1 MKELVFS
8 NPFFGIVISVLAYR
22 IGMVINEKTKT
33 AIANPLLISYVI
45 IISFLLVFDI
55 PLEWYCEGGDIIN
68 MFLSPATAILALTI
82 YRQRELIK
90 KNFLPIFAGTLAGSV
105 TSLIS
110 VYVLCRLF
118 TFDMVITA
126 SILPK
131 SITTPMAIAV
141 SSSLG
146 GIQALTVLCVILT
159 GVTGNILA
167 PILVKLFR
175 IDDPVVQG
183 VAIGT
188 SSHAV
193 GTSRAVTMG
202 EIQGAVSSV
211 ALTFSGVITVVL
223 SLFLG
228 YLI

>member
-1 MKELVFS
+1 MKEAIFS
-8 NPFFGIVISVLAYR
+8 NPLFGIVISVVSFK
-22 IGMVINEKTKT
+22 IGMMINEKTKT
-33 AIANPLLISYVI
+33 AAANPLLISYVL
-45 IISFLLVFDI
+45 IISFLIAFDI
-55 PLEWYCEGGDIIN
+55 PLSWYNKGGDIIN
-68 MFLSPATAILALTI
+68 MFLSPATAVLALTI

-90 KNFLPIFAGTLAGSV
+90 SNFLPIFAGTLAGSAA
-105 TSLIS
+105 SLLS
-110 VYVLCRLF
+110 VYLLCRLF
-118 TFDMVITA
+118 TLDSVITA

-131 SITTPMAIAV
+131 SITTPMALAV

-146 GIQALTVLCVILT
+146 GIQAVTVLCVIIT
-159 GVTGNILA
+159 GVAGNILA

-175 IDDPVVQG
+175 TEDPVVQG

-188 SSHAV
+188 CSHAI

-211 ALTFSGVITVVL
+211 ALTFTGVITVVF

-228 YLI
+228 NLV